1 MKPKLFLWMALVG
14 IVCLLTGVGISYGTY
29 RLNRESL
36 AEDIVF
42 TDWVEE
48 ANKRSMS
55 TPELRNQTV
64 YDVLGVRL
72 DALQADPEGHRMHI
86 LNDGCTSSPD
96 RWKFPPSM
104 QQVNVRRPCCDN
116 HD

>member
-14 IVCLLTGVGISYGTY
+14 IVCLLTGVG
-29 RLNRESL
+29 LNRESL

-86 LNDGCTSSPD
+86 LNDRVHVVPGQVEVPSQYAAGQCTAPVL
-96 RWKFPPSM
+96 R
-104 QQVNVRRPCCDN
+104 
-116 HD
+116 